1 MIVSLVP
8 ASVVRYAHAEGNTT
22 RLNVVARVAT
32 FFRMNVEHQTA
43 AIAVTQR
50 DIERGYVEV
59 PAASRFS
66 VITNTQG
73 GFIVDFRPRS
83 DVFLSVRVTGLQS
96 PAEFGAHGGTALH
109 NIPHGQT
116 TIHQL
121 GYRFMLRPDLQ
132 PGIYPWPLEISVRS
146 A

>member
-59 PAASRFS
+59 PAAS
-66 VITNTQG
+66 
-73 GFIVDFRPRS
+73 
-83 DVFLSVRVTGLQS
+83 
-96 PAEFGAHGGTALH
+96 
-109 NIPHGQT
+109 
-116 TIHQL
+116 
-121 GYRFMLRPDLQ
+121 
-132 PGIYPWPLEISVRS
+132 
-146 A
+146 

>member
-1 MIVSLVP
+1 MSLVP

-32 FFRMNVEHQTA
+32 FFRMQVEHQA
-43 AIAVTQR
+43 AVITVTPR

-59 PAASRFS
+59 LAASRFS
-66 VITNTQG
+66 VVTNTPD

-83 DVFLSVRVTGLQS
+83 DVFLAVRITGLQN
-96 PAEFGAHGGTALH
+96 PVEFGVQGGAALH
-109 NIPHGQT
+109 NVPHGQT

-121 GYRFMLRPDLQ
+121 GYRFMLRPDLK
-132 PGIYPWPLEISVRS
+132 PGNYPWPLEISVRS